1 MIQVFLYFCI
11 FVFVWV
17 LIFAMVHEQASVAP
31 KHYLVETENNELVCC
46 KQVGNSA
53 CLGPKAFRGPPVADL
68 RGQAEE
74 HGTDY
79 HGGFL
84 GKK

>member
-17 LIFAMVHEQASVAP
+17 LFFAMIHEQASVAP
-31 KHYLVETENNELVCC
+31 KHYLVETENKDLVCC
-46 KQVGNSA
+46 KKVGNSA

-79 HGGFL
+79 MV